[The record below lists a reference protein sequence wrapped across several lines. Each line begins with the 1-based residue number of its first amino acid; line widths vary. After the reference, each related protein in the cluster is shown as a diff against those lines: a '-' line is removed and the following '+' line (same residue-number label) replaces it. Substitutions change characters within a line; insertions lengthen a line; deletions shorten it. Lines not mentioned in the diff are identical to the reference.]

1 MEIIHYRSAP
11 VGARRLEEIPKVD
24 DTLLAII
31 KGTGSFDYRTLK
43 GILAEIYGSNVSNED
58 ARRVRQ
64 HLVEF
69 YGFRRKQK
77 RIFYSPQRTDNW
89 D

>member
-11 VGARRLEEIPKVD
+11 VEARRAEDIPKVD

-43 GILAEIYGSNVSNED
+43 GILTEIYGPRVSNED
-58 ARRVRQ
+58 VCRVRQ

-69 YGFRRKQK
+69 YGFRREQK